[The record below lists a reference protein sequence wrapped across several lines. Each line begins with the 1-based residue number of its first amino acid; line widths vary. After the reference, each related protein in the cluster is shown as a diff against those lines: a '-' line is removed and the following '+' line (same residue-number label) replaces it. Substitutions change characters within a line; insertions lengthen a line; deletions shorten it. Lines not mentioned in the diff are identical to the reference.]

1 MHRFRI
7 DAILDPQSLP
17 RVANFFAQRAFVPN
31 AMTMH
36 LLPSH
41 MRIEVVVAGLEA
53 AQAAIIAAKLGEAVA
68 VLRSELEEI
77 ETTGFAAG
85 RAKPALTLVD

>member
-17 RVANFFAQRAFVPN
+17 RVANFFAQRAIVPS
-31 AMTMH
+31 AVAMH

-41 MRIEVVVAGLEA
+41 MRIEVAVAGLET
-53 AQAAIIAAKLGEAVA
+53 AQAAIIAAKLGEVVA
-68 VLRSELEEI
+68 VLRSELEEVK
-77 ETTGFAAG
+77 AAAVAAD
-85 RAKPALTLVD
+85 RAKPALAAAG